1 MVVVD
6 GGYKDDWWDGE
17 DEEKLC
23 QKLARPAP
31 VRQKTLPAPQTIQ
44 ILIFMKFKEVD
55 FYEV

>member
-1 MVVVD
+1 MVVD